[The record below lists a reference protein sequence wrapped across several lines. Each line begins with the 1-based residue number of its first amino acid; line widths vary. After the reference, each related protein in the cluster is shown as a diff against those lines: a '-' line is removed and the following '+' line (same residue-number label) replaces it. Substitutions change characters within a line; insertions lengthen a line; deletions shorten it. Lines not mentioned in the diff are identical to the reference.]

1 MLLAIA
7 SILRNTKWQLMQVL
21 MPIVLQ
27 IISSRNSR
35 DKKNHLINKV
45 RIYTRKVRRFT
56 KRIILD
62 VLEFNGMVVPV
73 GPYDGAGWINGWT
86 VPAIFVS
93 LLKGRSLM
101 SSQFWNMMGQPMPS

>member
-1 MLLAIA
+1 MLLVIA

-27 IISSRNSR
+27 VISSKNSR

-45 RIYTRKVRRFT
+45 RFHLLLSDIVYLVIF
-56 KRIILD
+56 D

-86 VPAIFVS
+86 VPAIVVS
-93 LLKGRSLM
+93 LFKGRSLM
-101 SSQFWNMMGQPMPS
+101 SAQFWNMMGQPMPS